1 MAEKQFNPRHYSIPA
16 AYVAMYKAMLSSLS
30 NLSLKKKAKD
40 LDKEFKERIMLAVT
54 EVNGCE
60 ICSYVHTKIALE
72 KGLDGDEI
80 QMILGGSSETIPEN
94 EVAAILFAQHYADSR
109 GHPTRAT
116 WDTLIKTYGEQ
127 TSYFILGAIRT
138 MMVGNIFGIPLSAF
152 KNRLKGKPQKK
163 SRLWYELFMIVAP
176 ILFLPFALV
185 QALLAELF
193 RVPTISWK
201 S

>member
-1 MAEKQFNPRHYSIPA
+1 M
-16 AYVAMYKAMLSSLS
+16 AMYKAILSSLG
-30 NLSLKKKAKD
+30 NLALKKKSKD
-40 LDKEFKERIMLAVT
+40 LGMEFKERIMLAVT

-72 KGLDGDEI
+72 KGLNGDEI
-80 QMILGGSSETIPEN
+80 QMILGGSSQTIPED

-127 TSYFILGAIRT
+127 TPYFILGAIRT

-152 KNRLKGKPQKK
+152 KNRLKGKPQRK
-163 SRLWYELFMIVAP
+163 SRLWYELFMMVAP
-176 ILFLPFALV
+176 ILFFPFTLV

-193 RVPTISWK
+193 GVPLLTFK
-201 S
+201 HE